1 MDKFQEIRP
10 YQDAEVKAVL
20 ASLLR
25 DSDMIDSIAR
35 FYAPKL
41 SRFLPFL
48 ARRLA
53 KYTLAKQLRGVDSI
67 RAIQH
72 VIAKYMDK
80 MIEETTTSLT
90 HSGLEN
96 LNPDRSYV
104 FICNHRDIAMDPAF
118 VNYMLYHAGFETLQI
133 AIGDNLLKKPFVS
146 DLMRLNKSFIVKRSV
161 KGRELL
167 ASSRLLSEY
176 IHHCIETKN
185 NVWIA
190 QREGRAKDGID
201 RTDPALLKMLAIAH
215 RKEPMR
221 ESLARLNIVPVTLSY
236 QYDACDTLKAQELYI
251 RAKEGDFQK
260 DEGSDIR
267 SIVTGMMG
275 QKGAV
280 HVAFGQELVLD
291 TDDPEAIA
299 ARIDA
304 QILANY
310 RLQDINYLALQRLLA
325 AGMLTDDECLHA
337 RRILENWQAKPS
349 DLAAFEQRLDTVA
362 DELRGYWLRSYAN
375 SVLLKVGSD

>member
-10 YQDAEVKAVL
+10 YQDAEVATVL

-25 DSDMIDSIAR
+25 DSDMLDSIAH

-41 SRFLPFL
+41 SRILPFL
-48 ARRLA
+48 TRRLA
-53 KYTLAKQLRGVDSI
+53 KYTLTKQLRGVDSI

-167 ASSRLLSEY
+167 ASLRLLSEY

-201 RTDPALLKMLAIAH
+201 RTDPALLKMIAMAGKP
-215 RKEPMR
+215 RN
-221 ESLARLNIVPVTLSY
+221 ESFEEAVRAAQIVPVSISY
-236 QYDACDTLKAQELYI
+236 EFDPCAPMKARELAMTERDGYYTKRADEDVQSIAAGIMGWKGRVHLHFGKPITDVPETPQELATLI
-251 RAKEGDFQK
+251 DHQIILGQLVFDTGRLADALLKKHHLPDDLLPDVQQRFQALIS
-260 DEGSDIR
+260 G
-267 SIVTGMMG
+267 T
-275 QKGAV
+275 
-280 HVAFGQELVLD
+280 
-291 TDDPEAIA
+291 PEK
-299 ARIDA
+299 
-304 QILANY
+304 Y
-310 RLQDINYLALQRLLA
+310 RDKLL
-325 AGMLTDDECLHA
+325 E
-337 RRILENWQAKPS
+337 I
-349 DLAAFEQRLDTVA
+349 
-362 DELRGYWLRSYAN
+362 YAN
-375 SVLLKVGSD
+375 PLRQFTLHQQSEL